1 MAFTLGVRKITRRG
15 GQIKILYTDKNGVE
29 FDSAA
34 DVRDWAANLDSN
46 SEETKDLL
54 RKLLIRWWLKQD
66 PTGANPA
73 LIEGKQMKLDLS
85 GPVLLQVL

>member
-1 MAFTLGVRKITRRG
+1 MAFTLGVRKITKRASRVY
-15 GQIKILYTDKNGVE
+15 ILYTDKNGVE

-34 DVRDWAANLDSN
+34 DVRDWAATLDAN

-73 LIEGKQMKLDLS
+73 LIEGKQMKIDLS
-85 GPVLLQVL
+85 GPVLLEVL